1 MLNEDNKSILDLI
14 NYINSKI
21 VDLRTNEKF
30 SKNVINKL
38 SDLYNDVV
46 NEWMDKN
53 YMLDIEPNSEEEE
66 EIINKLLEIINF
78 LNDL

>member
-46 NEWMDKN
+46 NE
-53 YMLDIEPNSEEEE
+53 
-66 EIINKLLEIINF
+66 
-78 LNDL
+78 